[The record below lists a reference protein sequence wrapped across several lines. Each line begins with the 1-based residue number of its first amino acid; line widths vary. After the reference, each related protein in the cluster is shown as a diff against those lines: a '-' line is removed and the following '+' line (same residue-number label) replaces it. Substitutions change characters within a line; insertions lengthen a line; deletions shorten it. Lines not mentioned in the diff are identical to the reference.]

1 MAKIDDLKLK
11 YGANDRTANALLKL
25 DETKTLKY
33 LDWLFKMKHIKSV
46 DGVYTLNKNFPSTSY
61 SDVKKMLEWLE
72 FNTNN
77 PKVSS
82 VYKDINS
89 FKTIESFMETIG
101 ILMTQPTKK
110 DIKSDVIRLFEDDN
124 FLVIIPKTYESSKI
138 YGMGTKWCTTNKN
151 YFKNYTNDG
160 FLVYVTIKSLNRKLG
175 IPIRTKGARSTN
187 LNTSGLIFYNN
198 EDNELRYN
206 EVVRMLGEPILLN
219 NIINPIVKY
228 YKQTIS
234 TVIKKQI
241 LLESVNKLKSVR
253 DEMSKSKLFNDDNF
267 DEILGELL
275 NTMTND
281 TINR

>member
-110 DIKSDVIRLFEDDN
+110 DVKSDVIRLFEDDN

-151 YFKNYTNDG
+151 YFKNYTDNG
-160 FLVYVTIKSLNRKLG
+160 FLVYVTIKPLNRKLG
-175 IPIRTKGARSTN
+175 IPINTKGVRSAN
-187 LNTSGLIFYNN
+187 LNFKGLIFYNN
-198 EDNELRYN
+198 EDIELRYDDM
-206 EVVRMLGEPILLN
+206 VRMLGEPNLLGK
-219 NIINPIVKY
+219 IINPIVKY
-228 YKQTIS
+228 YNDTIS
-234 TVIKKQI
+234 NVIKKQI
-241 LLESVNKLKSVR
+241 LLDSIKKLKGVKE
-253 DEMSKSKLFNDDNF
+253 DMLKSKLFNDDNF
-267 DEILGELL
+267 DKILGELL
-275 NTMTND
+275 ETMLVD
-281 TINR
+281 Y

>member
-1 MAKIDDLKLK
+1 MTKIDDLKLK
-11 YGANDRTANALLKL
+11 YGTNDRTANALLKL

-61 SDVKKMLEWLE
+61 SDVKKMLGWLE

-151 YFKNYTNDG
+151 YFKSYTDNG
-160 FLVYVTIKSLNRKLG
+160 FLVYVVIKSLNRKLG
-175 IPIRTKGARSTN
+175 IPINTKGVRSAN
-187 LNTSGLIFYNN
+187 LNFKGLIFYNN
-198 EDNELRYN
+198 EDIELRYDDM
-206 EVVRMLGEPILLN
+206 VRMLGESNLLGK
-219 NIINPIVKY
+219 IINPIVKY
-228 YKQTIS
+228 YNNTIS

-241 LLESVNKLKSVR
+241 LLDSIKKLKGVKE
-253 DEMSKSKLFNDDNF
+253 DMLKSKLFNDDNF
-267 DEILGELL
+267 DKILGELL
-275 NTMTND
+275 ETMTK
-281 TINR
+281 

>member
-11 YGANDRTANALLKL
+11 YGTNDRTANALLKL

-110 DIKSDVIRLFEDDN
+110 DVKSDVIRLFEDDN

-151 YFKNYTNDG
+151 YFKNYTDNG
-160 FLVYVTIKSLNRKLG
+160 FLVYVTIKPLNRKLG
-175 IPIRTKGARSTN
+175 IPINTKGVRSAN
-187 LNTSGLIFYNN
+187 LNFKGLIFYNN
-198 EDNELRYN
+198 EDIELRYDDM
-206 EVVRMLGEPILLN
+206 VRMLGEPNLLGK
-219 NIINPIVKY
+219 IINPIVKY
-228 YKQTIS
+228 YNDTIS
-234 TVIKKQI
+234 NVIKKQI
-241 LLESVNKLKSVR
+241 LLDSIKKLKGVKE
-253 DEMSKSKLFNDDNF
+253 DMLKSKLFNDDNF
-267 DEILGELL
+267 DKILGELL
-275 NTMTND
+275 ETMTK
-281 TINR
+281 